1 MADYCENGYSFF
13 TETVREHDYYLISL
27 FIFDFLFQLV
37 QALFLIRLALDIVM
51 MRTTMLVVVLMGV
64 TVVDLMSRL
73 LIAQSANVWEKI
85 LLAKLLLDLFVPAQ

>member
-1 MADYCENGYSFF
+1 MHCYS
-13 TETVREHDYYLISL
+13 LISL
-27 FIFDFLFQLV
+27 FIFDFVFQLV
-37 QALFLIRLALDIVM
+37 QVLFLIGLVMVIVM

>member
-1 MADYCENGYSFF
+1 M
-13 TETVREHDYYLISL
+13 
-27 FIFDFLFQLV
+27 FIFEFIFQLV
-37 QALFLIRLALDIVM
+37 QALFLIRLVLVIVR
-51 MRTTMLVVVLMGV
+51 MRITMLVVGLMVV

>member
-1 MADYCENGYSFF
+1 MERG
-13 TETVREHDYYLISL
+13 YYLISL
-27 FIFDFLFQLV
+27 FIFDFTFQLV
-37 QALFLIRLALDIVM
+37 QALFLIRLALVSVM

-85 LLAKLLLDLFVPAQ
+85 LLAKLLLDLFVPAL

>member
-1 MADYCENGYSFF
+1 MKIA
-13 TETVREHDYYLISL
+13 YYLISL
-27 FIFDFLFQLV
+27 LIFDFVFQLV
-37 QALFLIRLALDIVM
+37 QALLLIRLEMVGVR
-51 MRTTMLVVVLMGV
+51 MRKTMLDVALMGV

>member
-1 MADYCENGYSFF
+1 MACKIA
-13 TETVREHDYYLISL
+13 YYLMSL
-27 FIFDFLFQLV
+27 FIFDFVFQLV
-37 QALFLIRLALDIVM
+37 KVQTLIGLAMGFVM
-51 MRTTMLVVVLMGV
+51 MKPTMLDVALMVV